1 VLVLNDCCFGKC
13 WAVTTGAGDMS
24 RVPSVE
30 HRVSA
35 LLAEDLLS
43 TTGFLTPFLT
53 IRGELS
59 IILGV
64 WRVGWSNAP
73 AAPADYIREY
83 NK

>member
-1 VLVLNDCCFGKC
+1 
-13 WAVTTGAGDMS
+13 MS

-53 IRGELS
+53 IRGEPS
-59 IILGV
+59 IIFGV
-64 WRVGWSNAP
+64 CVAGQMLPYRRTGGLDP
-73 AAPADYIREY
+73 
-83 NK
+83 